1 MLLAS
6 DLLAALQSGD
16 GNAPE
21 SWAAAPRSEQKLCPP
36 GFFCPGCNP
45 ELATKPTG
53 EHPLNVCW
61 DDCGVKNGGYMVPCP
76 RGRFRAT
83 SGGWGANG
91 NGVPGWLLARAW
103 RTCRR
108 CRTVPLATVTALP
121 HHPKTT
127 AEEPGVWAAMPC
139 AAPQDS
145 GGRGA
150 VAPDLPPDPPLL
162 SSRVPC
168 AVVLRL

>member
-6 DLLAALQSGD
+6 GLLAALQSGD
-16 GNAPE
+16 GIAPE
-21 SWAAAPRSEQKLCPP
+21 SWAAARRSEQKLCPP

-83 SGGWGANG
+83 SGGTGANG

-103 RTCRR
+103 GTCRR
-108 CRTVPLATVTALP
+108 CRTVLLTAVTALS

-127 AEEPGVWAAMPC
+127 AEERRE
-139 AAPQDS
+139 
-145 GGRGA
+145 RGA
-150 VAPDLPPDPPLL
+150 NSCVAPDATAQRRPGGRRARPLT
-162 SSRVPC
+162 
-168 AVVLRL
+168 